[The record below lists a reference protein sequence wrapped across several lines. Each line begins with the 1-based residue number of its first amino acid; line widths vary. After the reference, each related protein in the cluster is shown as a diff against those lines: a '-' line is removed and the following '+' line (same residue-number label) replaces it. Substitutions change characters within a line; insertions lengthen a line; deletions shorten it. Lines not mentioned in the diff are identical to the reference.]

1 MGRSIRLG
9 PTSILLS
16 SWEHN
21 NYSTC
26 TYIPASSSNPELISS
41 LEGGGAALEK
51 NPRIFLLA
59 IAIFYPYDQEYYDDA
74 AQYTRGNDWNKV
86 YVNTHVHKCA

>member
-1 MGRSIRLG
+1 MGRGIRLG

-16 SWEHN
+16 SWEH
-21 NYSTC
+21 
-26 TYIPASSSNPELISS
+26 IVLVPASSSNPQLISS

-51 NPRIFLLA
+51 NSTIFLLA

-74 AQYTRGNDWNKV
+74 AQYTRGNGWNKMN
-86 YVNTHVHKCA
+86 VNTHAHKCA